1 MNNYQSKL
9 VKQTIEPCK
18 KSFKI
23 ITNKFGVVVVV
34 VFWSG
39 AGKFKANSIS

>member
-18 KSFKI
+18 ESSKI
-23 ITNKFGVVVVV
+23 ITNKFGVAVVI
-34 VFWSG
+34 FWSG
-39 AGKFKANSIS
+39 TGKFKANSIS